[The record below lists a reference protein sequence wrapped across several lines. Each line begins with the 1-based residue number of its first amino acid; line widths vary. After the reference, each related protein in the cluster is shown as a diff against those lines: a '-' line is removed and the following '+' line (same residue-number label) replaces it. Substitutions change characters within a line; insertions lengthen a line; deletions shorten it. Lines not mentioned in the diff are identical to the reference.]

1 MPDSYDF
8 SGIATA
14 YDVLCQDGR
23 VIKNGA
29 FNHQEGQVIPVV
41 WRHGHDDIRNVVGH
55 ASLSVNAKPP
65 GMRVKSV
72 FNDTDEGR
80 RAKLLVHNKDIRH
93 LSIWANQLKELRVGE
108 TREVETGTIREV
120 SLVLAGKNP
129 GAYIDDVVRHSDDPL
144 DPDSIIEDGI
154 IKRKKRKKRKKS

>member
-23 VIKNGA
+23 IIKNGA

-55 ASLSVNAKPP
+55 ASLSVNAEPP
-65 GMRVKSV
+65 GMRAKAV

-80 RAKLLVHNKDIRH
+80 RAKLLVHNQDIKH
-93 LSIWANQLKELRVGE
+93 LSIWANQLDEVYVG
-108 TREVETGTIREV
+108 TNREVNKGTIREV

-144 DPDSIIEDGI
+144 DPDSVVEDCPI
-154 IKRKKRKKRKKS
+154 LI